1 VRVVVGLGNPGEE
14 HAGTRHNAGFEVAER
29 LAARHGGTLRRD
41 RTLNAAAGRVRIAG
55 EALLLV
61 QPLSFMNLS
70 GGVVKRAMDRCRDGA
85 GAEGPDL
92 RDLMVVC
99 DDYALPL
106 GTLRMRASGSSGGHN
121 GLADVEAALGT
132 PDYPRLRVGIGPCT
146 MADPK
151 DFVLGRFRPSER
163 AAAAESFERAADA
176 VEAWVAEGIDRT
188 MARYNGGPSPE
199 GPGPEGPGPEGPGTD
214 GPDSKDAGRD
224 GPGPDGKGAPRR
236 KKA

>member
-1 VRVVVGLGNPGEE
+1 MRVVVGLGNPGEE
-14 HAGTRHNAGFEVAER
+14 YAGTRHNAGFEVADR
-29 LAARHGGTLRRD
+29 LAARHGGSLRRD

-55 EALLLV
+55 EAVLLV

-70 GGVVKRAMDRCRDGA
+70 GGVAKRAMERSREGDGA
-85 GAEGPDL
+85 DGPDL

-106 GTLRMRASGSSGGHN
+106 GTVRMRASGSSGGHN

-132 PDYPRLRVGIGPCT
+132 ADYPRLRVGIGPCT

-151 DFVLGRFRPSER
+151 DFVLGRFRPAER
-163 AAAAESFERAADA
+163 SAAEESFDRAADA

-188 MARYNGGPSPE
+188 MARYNGGSPSDAADGE
-199 GPGPEGPGPEGPGTD
+199 GGPG
-214 GPDSKDAGRD
+214 
-224 GPGPDGKGAPRR
+224 R
-236 KKA
+236 KQA